1 MLIDTDVLIWAT
13 RGDAKAQQT
22 LDGIDQA
29 SISVVTVIELMQG
42 ARNADELRRIEQG
55 LTSWG
60 VTVLP
65 ITAAISTVATN
76 LIRDYALSNGLQ
88 LADAL
93 VAASA
98 MHHEL
103 TLMSGN
109 RKHFEKISD
118 LAFQAFAREQV

>member
-13 RGDAKAQQT
+13 RGSAKAQQT
-22 LDGIDQA
+22 LDDIDQP
-29 SISVVTVIELMQG
+29 SISLVTVIELMQG
-42 ARNADELRRIEQG
+42 ARDANELRQIEQG
-55 LTSWG
+55 LASWG
-60 VTVLP
+60 ATVLP
-65 ITAAISTVATN
+65 IDAAISTVATN

-98 MHHEL
+98 IHHEL
-103 TLMSGN
+103 MLMSGN

-118 LAFQAFAREQV
+118 LAFQPFAHQKV